1 MYSSKMKMEVFDFI
15 KDNGI
20 VRGNIKLSNG
30 DITNLYFNIKKCIIS
45 DPYFTDQVISII
57 NTELRNIKYN
67 TVAGIALGGVLIS
80 DRFVQNRHYFDRVK
94 SVNSLN
100 YIVVRENKSH
110 DSTSN
115 KVIGNLQDDS
125 SIVIIEDVVTTGK
138 SVISAIRSI
147 LQHNPSVKIKAV
159 VSVIDRTDC
168 YYDIA
173 DDGWFKDYIARTKNI
188 KYISL
193 FKQGDFNEKS

>member
-1 MYSSKMKMEVFDFI
+1 MKMEVFDFI

-67 TVAGIALGGVLIS
+67 TVAGVALGGVLIA

-110 DSTSN
+110 GLSTSN
-115 KVIGNLQDDS
+115 KVIGNLQDNS

-147 LQHNPSVKIKAV
+147 LQHNSSVKIKAV
-159 VSVIDRTDC
+159 VSIIDRTDC

>member
-1 MYSSKMKMEVFDFI
+1 MKMEVFDFI

-115 KVIGNLQDDS
+115 KVIGNLQDNS